1 MLYNNEDSKQTN
13 EQTKNK
19 NSEDRNTHL
28 FLFFLLTI
36 RLMLISENLGA
47 KQSYKIKLK
56 FTCVLTSRQQTIT
69 VAVRF
74 QRTPGRGATG
84 IPS

>member
-1 MLYNNEDSKQTN
+1 
-13 EQTKNK
+13 
-19 NSEDRNTHL
+19 
-28 FLFFLLTI
+28 
-36 RLMLISENLGA
+36 MLISENLGA